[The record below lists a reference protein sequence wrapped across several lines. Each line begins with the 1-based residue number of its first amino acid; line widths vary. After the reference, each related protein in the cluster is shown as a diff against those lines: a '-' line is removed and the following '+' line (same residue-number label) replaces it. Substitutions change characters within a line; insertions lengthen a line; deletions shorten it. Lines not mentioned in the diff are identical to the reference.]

1 MDLNKTKLKR
11 GEKENMKTK
20 IKQESG
26 ITLIALVV
34 TIVVLLILAGV
45 TINAVF
51 SDSGIIKKA
60 QNAQNRMNEAQQSD
74 LNAINEVENWIN
86 ENIPTDK
93 KLITFTFD
101 GKTYKAEEKMTV
113 GEFISSSYYVDGP
126 LPSTRKCSKCG
137 GIMQLSG
144 DSLQYIGSNSR
155 VNFESN
161 IPLNVTIGN
170 GAASSRVNK
179 VSILQDGIIISAIEN
194 CSD

>member
-60 QNAQNRMNEAQQSD
+60 QNAQNRMNEAQQRD
-74 LNAINEVENWIN
+74 LNAISEVENWIN
-86 ENIPTDK
+86 ENTPK
-93 KLITFTFD
+93 
-101 GKTYKAEEKMTV
+101 E
-113 GEFISSSYYVDGP
+113 
-126 LPSTRKCSKCG
+126 
-137 GIMQLSG
+137 
-144 DSLQYIGSNSR
+144 
-155 VNFESN
+155 
-161 IPLNVTIGN
+161 
-170 GAASSRVNK
+170 K
-179 VSILQDGIIISAIEN
+179 VSFSLNGKK
-194 CSD
+194 

>member
-1 MDLNKTKLKR
+1 MENKRNYLR
-11 GEKENMKTK
+11 ER
-20 IKQESG
+20 G

-86 ENIPTDK
+86 ENIPKEK
-93 KLITFTFD
+93 KLITFSFD

-113 GEFISSSYYVDGP
+113 GEFISSSYYVDDP

-137 GIMQLSG
+137 EIMQLSG
-144 DSLQYIGSNSR
+144 DLQYRGSNSR

-161 IPLNVTIGN
+161 IPLNVTIGS
-170 GAASSRVNK
+170 GAASSHVSK
-179 VSILQDGIIISAIEN
+179 VSILQDGIIISAIED

>member
-113 GEFISSSYYVDGP
+113 GEFINSSYYVDGP

-137 GIMQLSG
+137 GIMQLS
-144 DSLQYIGSNSR
+144 SLQYIGSNSR
-155 VNFESN
+155 VYFKSN

-170 GAASSRVNK
+170 GAASSMVGEL
-179 VSILQDGIIISAIEN
+179 SILQDGIIISTIEE